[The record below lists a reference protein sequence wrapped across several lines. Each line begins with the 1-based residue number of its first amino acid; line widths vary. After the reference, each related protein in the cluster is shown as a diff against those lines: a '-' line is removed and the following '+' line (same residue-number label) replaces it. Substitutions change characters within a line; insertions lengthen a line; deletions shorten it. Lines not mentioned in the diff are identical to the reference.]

1 MRIHSFSSGGPRMAV
16 SPGPSPGRRTLRSP
30 ICPRAPSSPP
40 HRFPVRWARSG
51 LTNGIAYSF
60 AVTATNAVGSSA
72 GSALSNPVIPAA
84 HTRLAGADRY
94 ATAVAISQYGF
105 QPQSPGAQFAV
116 TVASGTNFP
125 DALAAGPVA
134 AAQGGPL
141 LLVPQDGALPAAVS
155 DELRRL
161 NPSRVDI
168 AGGTAAVSSVVQ
180 SELQGFARPDTVF
193 RRWAGQNR
201 YETAAKLAG
210 LTGGL
215 GKTVFIATG
224 ASFPD
229 ALGGSAAAGRLGG
242 ALMLTDRY
250 ALPQATATALTSGK
264 PTKGGYPRRRGR
276 H

>member
-1 MRIHSFSSGGPRMAV
+1 MSSSARSLPATLPTTCTSRMSMRIHSFSSGGPRMAV

-125 DALAAGPVA
+125 DAFAAGPVA

-180 SELQGFARPDTVF
+180 SASSRASRALTPCSGGGRVRTGTKLPQSVQDSPAASARP
-193 RRWAGQNR
+193 
-201 YETAAKLAG
+201 
-210 LTGGL
+210 
-215 GKTVFIATG
+215 
-224 ASFPD
+224 S
-229 ALGGSAAAGRLGG
+229 S
-242 ALMLTDRY
+242 
-250 ALPQATATALTSGK
+250 LPQVPPS
-264 PTKGGYPRRRGR
+264 PTRWVARLPPGDWAER
-276 H
+276 